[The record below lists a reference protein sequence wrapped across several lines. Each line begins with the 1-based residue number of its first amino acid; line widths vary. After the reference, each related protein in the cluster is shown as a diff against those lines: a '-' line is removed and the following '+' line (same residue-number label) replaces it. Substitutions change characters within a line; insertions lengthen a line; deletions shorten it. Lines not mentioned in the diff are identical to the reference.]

1 MPGPD
6 SAPAPDD
13 TLTQAA
19 GALAA
24 GDAEAALAAL
34 AAAGATSPDALPLRF
49 LTGLAAWY
57 LGDAAQA
64 LGLVQ
69 RCFDDQPMNGTIA
82 EVLASLYA
90 QSGDL
95 VESLYY
101 GKLATALGPDP
112 SLHTLLPP
120 SFPSFGKAFLQIQE
134 KPLLAQA
141 RLQLAA
147 GHLAPALDRA
157 RQHVDIAP
165 GDAEGRFFYAETL
178 LRAGLAGRAV
188 EALRPSVSGG
198 ALPAATASLMARSL
212 VAVGEMAEARRW
224 HQQACALAPDD
235 PAMVAAKL
243 ADAPWLGDDR
253 HGVAAEAMP
262 WAARFLKPKRQR
274 RWPPTRDR
282 LVIGYLVSRFA
293 DRRDAAAVAAVARAH
308 ARPGTQVIAYGFGA
322 QSWIENA
329 ALAGA
334 FDQWRD
340 IGNLDPATL
349 ARMIAVDGV
358 DVAIDVAGFAAPV
371 QLQALARIETAIRVA
386 WLTPPSGLEGTVYDA
401 AIAPSSRRSA
411 GGSFDFWRLSC
422 GAYPLAAAT
431 PRRAGA
437 SAAPATRFGSD
448 ALLAEISGETVAL
461 WRKLLAAM
469 PGAALLLRANDMAP
483 GPNINRLVE
492 RFGADLASRI
502 DVIEAASSP
511 DFYAEIDVALAPLAG
526 LSPCVAAGAVSSG
539 VPVVALRGSATADL
553 LEDLGRRDA
562 IAPDAEGYL
571 AQAQQLAASP
581 RTTDASTSHDAHGTA
596 RDIAEAIEQ
605 SARAALAKAA
615 A

>member
-1 MPGPD
+1 
-6 SAPAPDD
+6 
-13 TLTQAA
+13 
-19 GALAA
+19 LAA
-24 GDAEAALAAL
+24 GDAAAALAAL
-34 AAAGATSPDALPLRF
+34 AAAGATSPDAVPLRF

-101 GKLATALGPDP
+101 GKLATALGPDQ
-112 SLHTLLPP
+112 SLHALLPP
-120 SFPSFGKAFLQIQE
+120 SFPSFGRAFLQIQE

-147 GHLAPALDRA
+147 GHLAPAIDRA
-157 RQHVDIAP
+157 RQHVDVAP

-198 ALPAATASLMARSL
+198 ALPAATASLMARAL
-212 VAVGEMAEARRW
+212 AAVGEVAEARRW
-224 HQQACALAPDD
+224 HEQACALAPDD
-235 PAMVAAKL
+235 PAIAAAKL
-243 ADAPWLGDDR
+243 ADARWLGDDDR
-253 HGVAAEAMP
+253 TAAAAATQ
-262 WAARFLKPKRQR
+262 WATRFLKPKRPR

-308 ARPGTQVIAYGFGA
+308 ARPGTQIIAYGFGA
-322 QSWIENA
+322 QSWIENS

-371 QLQALARIETAIRVA
+371 QLQALARVETAIRVA
-386 WLTPPSGLEGTVYDA
+386 WLTPPAGLENVVYDA
-401 AIAPSSRRSA
+401 AIAPSSRRTA
-411 GGSFDFWRLSC
+411 GGGIDFWQPSC
-422 GAYPLAAAT
+422 GAYPLAEAIS
-431 PRRAGA
+431 RRSRA
-437 SAAPATRFGSD
+437 STAPATRFGSD
-448 ALLAEISGETVAL
+448 ALLAEIGGETVAL
-461 WRKLLAAM
+461 WRKLLAAA
-469 PGAALLLRANDMAP
+469 PGAALLLRANDMAR
-483 GPNINRLVE
+483 GPNINRLIE
-492 RFGADLASRI
+492 RFGAELAARI
-502 DVIEAASSP
+502 DVIEAASAP
-511 DFYAEIDVALAPLAG
+511 EFYAEIDVALAPLAG
-526 LSPCVAAGAVSSG
+526 LSPGMAANAVSSG
-539 VPVVALRGSATADL
+539 VPVVALHGSAAADL
-553 LEDLGRRDA
+553 LEDLGLRDG
-562 IAPDAEGYL
+562 IAPDVESYIAR
-571 AQAQQLAASP
+571 AQGLAASSP
-581 RTTDASTSHDAHGTA
+581 QVAAASTSQHAHGTA
-596 RDIAEAIEQ
+596 RDIAEAVER